1 MQLLLEHLRFPML
14 FNAYYGCTYFL
25 YVMIGSFYYLR
36 VLLLAELTSWFC
48 SLLILSGQSSFI
60 ECAICEGLQ

>member
-14 FNAYYGCTYFL
+14 FNAYGCTYFL

-36 VLLLAELTSWFC
+36 VLLLAELTPWFC